1 MQSPSA
7 QQEGGRYM
15 KKTNNTEWKVNRM
28 FKARLFEMIFS
39 RREELLQLYN
49 AINGTDYQNPEE
61 LEINTLQNAIYMSM
75 HNDISFLI
83 DSRLSLYEH
92 QSTYSPNLPLRFLF
106 YVSDLYSDL
115 TKDANL
121 YGTKRV
127 KIPTPKFIVF
137 YNGVEERPDIEYL
150 KLSDMYIREEER
162 YALDL
167 EAVLININPGHN
179 EELMGMCKTLRDYSE
194 YTERVRKYAE
204 EESIDKAVERA
215 ITECIKEGILSEFL
229 SKNRAEAKKMSIY
242 EYDEEKHMR
251 QEREASLEVGMER
264 GRQIGIKALIRDNQE
279 GGKTKVE
286 IIKKLVK
293 YFELTEEEAEVYYE
307 KYEECS

>member
-15 KKTNNTEWKVNRM
+15 KKTNDTEWKVNRM

-127 KIPTPKFIVF
+127 KIPTPKFIIF

-215 ITECIKEGILSEFL
+215 ITECIKEG
-229 SKNRAEAKKMSIY
+229 RVIY
-242 EYDEEKHMR
+242 E
-251 QEREASLEVGMER
+251 
-264 GRQIGIKALIRDNQE
+264 
-279 GGKTKVE
+279 
-286 IIKKLVK
+286 
-293 YFELTEEEAEVYYE
+293 
-307 KYEECS
+307 

>member
-1 MQSPSA
+1 M
-7 QQEGGRYM
+7 
-15 KKTNNTEWKVNRM
+15 
-28 FKARLFEMIFS
+28 
-39 RREELLQLYN
+39 
-49 AINGTDYQNPEE
+49 
-61 LEINTLQNAIYMSM
+61 
-75 HNDISFLI
+75 
-83 DSRLSLYEH
+83 
-92 QSTYSPNLPLRFLF
+92 

-121 YGTKRV
+121 YGTKLV
-127 KIPTPKFIVF
+127 KIPTPKFIIF

-150 KLSDMYIREEER
+150 KLSDMYTREEER

-251 QEREASLEVGMER
+251 QEREASWEEGWEEGRLSGIKEGEER
-264 GRQIGIKALIRDNQE
+264 GKLSGRRELLKELIQ
-279 GGKTKVE
+279 
-286 IIKKLVK
+286 KKLLKKMSVSEIAE
-293 YFELTEEEAEVYYE
+293 ELEEDE
-307 KYEECS
+307 KLISELIQELE

>member
-1 MQSPSA
+1 M
-7 QQEGGRYM
+7 
-15 KKTNNTEWKVNRM
+15 
-28 FKARLFEMIFS
+28 
-39 RREELLQLYN
+39 
-49 AINGTDYQNPEE
+49 
-61 LEINTLQNAIYMSM
+61 
-75 HNDISFLI
+75 
-83 DSRLSLYEH
+83 
-92 QSTYSPNLPLRFLF
+92 
-106 YVSDLYSDL
+106 
-115 TKDANL
+115 
-121 YGTKRV
+121 YGTKLV
-127 KIPTPKFIVF
+127 KIPTPKFIIF

-150 KLSDMYIREEER
+150 KLSDMYTREEER

-251 QEREASLEVGMER
+251 QEREASLEAGIEAGME
-264 GRQIGIKALIRDNQE
+264 IGIKALIRENQE
-279 GGKTKVE
+279 EGKAKE
-286 IIKKLVK
+286 AIIKKLVK

-307 KYEECS
+307 KYEECG

>member
-1 MQSPSA
+1 
-7 QQEGGRYM
+7 M
-15 KKTNNTEWKVNRM
+15 KNTNDTELKVNHM
-28 FKARLFEMIFS
+28 FKARLFEMVFS

-92 QSTYSPNLPLRFLF
+92 QSTYSPNLPLRFLL

-121 YGTKRV
+121 YGTKLV
-127 KIPTPKFIVF
+127 KIPTPKFIIF

-150 KLSDMYIREEER
+150 KLSDMYTREEER

-251 QEREASLEVGMER
+251 QEREASLEAGIEAGME
-264 GRQIGIKALIRDNQE
+264 IGIKALIRENQE
-279 GGKTKVE
+279 EGKAKE
-286 IIKKLVK
+286 AIIKKLVK
-293 YFELTEEEAEVYYE
+293 YFELTEEEAGVYYE
-307 KYEECS
+307 KYEECSLSLDL

>member
-1 MQSPSA
+1 
-7 QQEGGRYM
+7 
-15 KKTNNTEWKVNRM
+15 M

-127 KIPTPKFIVF
+127 KIPTPKFIIF

-150 KLSDMYIREEER
+150 KLSDMYTREER

-251 QEREASLEVGMER
+251 QEREASLEEGME
-264 GRQIGIKALIRDNQE
+264 IGIKALIRDNQE
-279 GGKTKVE
+279 GGKTKEE

-293 YFELTEEEAEVYYE
+293 YFELTEEEAEVYCE
-307 KYEECS
+307 RK

>member
-1 MQSPSA
+1 
-7 QQEGGRYM
+7 M
-15 KKTNNTEWKVNRM
+15 KNTNDTELKVNHM
-28 FKARLFEMIFS
+28 FKARLFEMVFS

-83 DSRLSLYEH
+83 DSRLLLYEH

-121 YGTKRV
+121 YGTKLV
-127 KIPTPKFIVF
+127 KIPTPKFIIF

-150 KLSDMYIREEER
+150 ELSDMYTREEER

-251 QEREASLEVGMER
+251 QEREASLEAGIEAGME
-264 GRQIGIKALIRDNQE
+264 IGIKALIRENQE
-279 GGKTKVE
+279 EGKAKE
-286 IIKKLVK
+286 AIIKKLVK

-307 KYEECS
+307 KYEECSLSLDL

>member
-1 MQSPSA
+1 
-7 QQEGGRYM
+7 M
-15 KKTNNTEWKVNRM
+15 KNTNDTELKVNHM
-28 FKARLFEMIFS
+28 FKARLFEMVFS

-121 YGTKRV
+121 YGTKLV
-127 KIPTPKFIVF
+127 KIPTPKFIIF

-150 KLSDMYIREEER
+150 KLSDMYTREEER

-251 QEREASLEVGMER
+251 QEREASLEAGIEAGME
-264 GRQIGIKALIRDNQE
+264 IGIKALIRENQE
-279 GGKTKVE
+279 EGKAKE
-286 IIKKLVK
+286 AIIKKLVK

-307 KYEECS
+307 KYEECSLSLDLWK

>member
-1 MQSPSA
+1 M
-7 QQEGGRYM
+7 
-15 KKTNNTEWKVNRM
+15 V
-28 FKARLFEMIFS
+28 FS

-127 KIPTPKFIVF
+127 K
-137 YNGVEERPDIEYL
+137 
-150 KLSDMYIREEER
+150 
-162 YALDL
+162 
-167 EAVLININPGHN
+167 
-179 EELMGMCKTLRDYSE
+179 
-194 YTERVRKYAE
+194 
-204 EESIDKAVERA
+204 
-215 ITECIKEGILSEFL
+215 
-229 SKNRAEAKKMSIY
+229 KNA
-242 EYDEEKHMR
+242 MR
-251 QEREASLEVGMER
+251 
-264 GRQIGIKALIRDNQE
+264 
-279 GGKTKVE
+279 
-286 IIKKLVK
+286 
-293 YFELTEEEAEVYYE
+293 
-307 KYEECS
+307 

>member
-1 MQSPSA
+1 M
-7 QQEGGRYM
+7 
-15 KKTNNTEWKVNRM
+15 V
-28 FKARLFEMIFS
+28 
-39 RREELLQLYN
+39 
-49 AINGTDYQNPEE
+49 
-61 LEINTLQNAIYMSM
+61 
-75 HNDISFLI
+75 
-83 DSRLSLYEH
+83 
-92 QSTYSPNLPLRFLF
+92 
-106 YVSDLYSDL
+106 YVSDLYPDL
-115 TKDANL
+115 TRDANL
-121 YGTKRV
+121 YGTKLV
-127 KIPTPKFIVF
+127 KIPTPKFIIF

-150 KLSDMYIREEER
+150 KMSDMYTREER

-229 SKNRAEAKKMSIY
+229 SKNRAEAKKMIIY

-251 QEREASLEVGMER
+251 QERESSLEAGME
-264 GRQIGIKALIRDNQE
+264 IGIKALIRENQE
-279 GGKTKVE
+279 EGKAKE
-286 IIKKLVK
+286 AIIKKLVK

>member
-1 MQSPSA
+1 
-7 QQEGGRYM
+7 
-15 KKTNNTEWKVNRM
+15 
-28 FKARLFEMIFS
+28 
-39 RREELLQLYN
+39 
-49 AINGTDYQNPEE
+49 
-61 LEINTLQNAIYMSM
+61 MSM

-127 KIPTPKFIVF
+127 KIPTPKFIIF

-150 KLSDMYIREEER
+150 KLSDMYTREEER

-251 QEREASLEVGMER
+251 QEREASLEAGIEAGME
-264 GRQIGIKALIRDNQE
+264 IGIKALIRENQE
-279 GGKTKVE
+279 EGKAKE
-286 IIKKLVK
+286 AIIKKLVK

-307 KYEECS
+307 KYEECG

>member
-1 MQSPSA
+1 
-7 QQEGGRYM
+7 
-15 KKTNNTEWKVNRM
+15 
-28 FKARLFEMIFS
+28 
-39 RREELLQLYN
+39 
-49 AINGTDYQNPEE
+49 
-61 LEINTLQNAIYMSM
+61 
-75 HNDISFLI
+75 
-83 DSRLSLYEH
+83 
-92 QSTYSPNLPLRFLF
+92 
-106 YVSDLYSDL
+106 
-115 TKDANL
+115 
-121 YGTKRV
+121 
-127 KIPTPKFIVF
+127 
-137 YNGVEERPDIEYL
+137 
-150 KLSDMYIREEER
+150 
-162 YALDL
+162 
-167 EAVLININPGHN
+167 
-179 EELMGMCKTLRDYSE
+179 MGMCKTLRDYSE

-279 GGKTKVE
+279 GGKMKEE

-307 KYEECS
+307 KYEECN

>member
-1 MQSPSA
+1 
-7 QQEGGRYM
+7 M
-15 KKTNNTEWKVNRM
+15 KNTNDTELKVNHM
-28 FKARLFEMIFS
+28 FKARLFEIVFS

-92 QSTYSPNLPLRFLF
+92 QSTYSPNLPLRFLLH
-106 YVSDLYSDL
+106 VSDLYSDF
-115 TKDANL
+115 TKDENL
-121 YGTKRV
+121 YGTRLV
-127 KIPTPKFIVF
+127 KIPTPKFIIF

-150 KLSDMYIREEER
+150 KLSDMYTREER

-251 QEREASLEVGMER
+251 QEREASWEEGWEEGRLSGIKEGEER
-264 GRQIGIKALIRDNQE
+264 GKLSGRRELLKELIQ
-279 GGKTKVE
+279 
-286 IIKKLVK
+286 KKLLKKMSVSEIAE
-293 YFELTEEEAEVYYE
+293 ELEEDE
-307 KYEECS
+307 KLISELIQELE

>member
-1 MQSPSA
+1 
-7 QQEGGRYM
+7 
-15 KKTNNTEWKVNRM
+15 
-28 FKARLFEMIFS
+28 MIFS

-127 KIPTPKFIVF
+127 KKNAMV
-137 YNGVEERPDIEYL
+137 L
-150 KLSDMYIREEER
+150 CQ
-162 YALDL
+162 DL
-167 EAVLININPGHN
+167 VQ
-179 EELMGMCKTLRDYSE
+179 
-194 YTERVRKYAE
+194 V
-204 EESIDKAVERA
+204 
-215 ITECIKEGILSEFL
+215 
-229 SKNRAEAKKMSIY
+229 KMRFS
-242 EYDEEKHMR
+242 
-251 QEREASLEVGMER
+251 S
-264 GRQIGIKALIRDNQE
+264 
-279 GGKTKVE
+279 
-286 IIKKLVK
+286 
-293 YFELTEEEAEVYYE
+293 
-307 KYEECS
+307 S

>member
-1 MQSPSA
+1 M
-7 QQEGGRYM
+7 Y
-15 KKTNNTEWKVNRM
+15 
-28 FKARLFEMIFS
+28 
-39 RREELLQLYN
+39 
-49 AINGTDYQNPEE
+49 
-61 LEINTLQNAIYMSM
+61 LEINLC
-75 HNDISFLI
+75 
-83 DSRLSLYEH
+83 
-92 QSTYSPNLPLRFLF
+92 
-106 YVSDLYSDL
+106 
-115 TKDANL
+115 
-121 YGTKRV
+121 GTKRV
-127 KIPTPKFIVF
+127 KIPTPKFIIF

-150 KLSDMYIREEER
+150 KLSDMYTREEER

-204 EESIDKAVERA
+204 EESIDKAAERA

-251 QEREASLEVGMER
+251 QEREASLEEGME
-264 GRQIGIKALIRDNQE
+264 IGIKALIRDNQE
-279 GGKTKVE
+279 GGKTKEE

-307 KYEECS
+307 KSFGLGGQLLVLTENMKGGSCDKNVKFNLLCLSNNVIFDV

>member
-1 MQSPSA
+1 
-7 QQEGGRYM
+7 M
-15 KKTNNTEWKVNRM
+15 KNTNDTELKVNHM
-28 FKARLFEMIFS
+28 FKARLFEMVFS

-92 QSTYSPNLPLRFLF
+92 QSTYSPNLPLRFLL

-121 YGTKRV
+121 YGTKLV
-127 KIPTPKFIVF
+127 KIPTPKFIIF

-150 KLSDMYIREEER
+150 KLSDMYTREEER

-251 QEREASLEVGMER
+251 QEREASWEEGWEEGRLSGIKEGEER
-264 GRQIGIKALIRDNQE
+264 GKLSGRRELLKELIQ
-279 GGKTKVE
+279 
-286 IIKKLVK
+286 KKLLKKMSVSEIAE
-293 YFELTEEEAEVYYE
+293 ELEEDE
-307 KYEECS
+307 KLISELIQELE

>member
-1 MQSPSA
+1 M
-7 QQEGGRYM
+7 
-15 KKTNNTEWKVNRM
+15 
-28 FKARLFEMIFS
+28 
-39 RREELLQLYN
+39 
-49 AINGTDYQNPEE
+49 
-61 LEINTLQNAIYMSM
+61 
-75 HNDISFLI
+75 
-83 DSRLSLYEH
+83 
-92 QSTYSPNLPLRFLF
+92 

-121 YGTKRV
+121 YGTKLV
-127 KIPTPKFIVF
+127 KIPTPKFIIF

-150 KLSDMYIREEER
+150 KLSDMYTREEER

-251 QEREASLEVGMER
+251 QERDASLEAGIEAGME
-264 GRQIGIKALIRDNQE
+264 IGIKALIRENQE
-279 GGKTKVE
+279 EGKAKE
-286 IIKKLVK
+286 AIIKKLVK

-307 KYEECS
+307 KYEECSLSLDLWK